1 MSTVN
6 RLIVTVFLFNYHNAL
21 YAVELSPGVL
31 YESGTKVQSS
41 ELGLSLTIP
50 SGWQGALPQGVD
62 AFIMQKQGAQDTV
75 LVRADQVDKQSIL
88 AMMNQPITLDE
99 GVILMPIGKAV
110 ERSGVIEGKYSVSG
124 QYAEAQAEIRTLLGK
139 HGVSVAL
146 IGLGFS
152 AGEPGKTL
160 AKLTKSVRLEAPTQ
174 AQTGQP
180 GGASGGS
187 GQKWSDYM
195 RGRYIVYY
203 YTGSGYSEEDH
214 IWLCSDGTYFRSNSS
229 GGFGGGASGAFG
241 GKAAGRWDV
250 KGTLPGDGILTLT
263 TGPGVSQGS
272 TTFGDW
278 SETRGPSQASFR
290 LSLQS
295 NKLYL
300 DGTKW
305 FRDKNQRCN

>member
-1 MSTVN
+1 MVFK
-6 RLIVTVFLFNYHNAL
+6 RLIIMVFILVSTPNL

-31 YESGTKVQSS
+31 YESGTRLQSS

-50 SGWQGALPQGVD
+50 SGWQGALPQDVD
-62 AFIMQKQGAQDTV
+62 AFVIQKQGAQDTI

-88 AMMNQPITLDE
+88 SMMNQPIALDQ
-99 GVILMPIGKAV
+99 GMILMPMGKAV
-110 ERSGVIEGKYSVSG
+110 EKPGVIEGKYTVSG
-124 QYAEAQAEIRTLLGK
+124 QHAEARAEIKTVLGK

-152 AGEPGKTL
+152 EGEPSKTL
-160 AKLTKSVRLEAPTQ
+160 AKLAKTVRLEAPQHAQQSQ
-174 AQTGQP
+174 AGA
-180 GGASGGS
+180 ASGGS

-203 YTGSGYSEEDH
+203 YTGSGYHEEDH
-214 IWLCSDGTYFRSNSS
+214 IWLCSDGSYYRSSSS

-241 GKAAGRWDV
+241 GKAAGRWQV
-250 KGTLPGDGILTLT
+250 KGTLPGEGILTLT
-263 TGPGVSQGS
+263 TGPGVSEGS

-290 LSLQS
+290 LSLQN

-300 DGTKW
+300 DGSKW
-305 FRDKNQRCN
+305 FRDTNQRCQ